1 MLSFKNAVSI
11 VALTIAVS
19 MASTLT
25 MASEN
30 AGVMESGRN
39 NNGTFDQNRTAQRSD
54 AQRVGGQVFKVQG
67 SLAKCCAPARTTQG
81 HCRIGHNWM
90 ERSTLRRTR

>member
-39 NNGTFDQNRTAQRSD
+39 TNGTFDQNRT

-67 SLAKCCAPARTTQG
+67 ALAKCGAPARTTQG